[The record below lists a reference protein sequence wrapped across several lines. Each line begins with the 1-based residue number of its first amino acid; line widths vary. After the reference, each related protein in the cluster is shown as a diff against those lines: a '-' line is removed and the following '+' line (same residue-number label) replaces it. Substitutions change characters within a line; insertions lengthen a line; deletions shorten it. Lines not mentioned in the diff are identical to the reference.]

1 MGKRMAFTY
10 NPLWKQLVDKGMTK
24 EELREEIKT
33 SAATI
38 AKMGKG
44 GYVSLEV
51 IDRICTKLECQI
63 EDVVQYVPG
72 EQIEE

>member
-1 MGKRMAFTY
+1 MAFTY

-24 EELREEIKT
+24 EDLRKEIET

-51 IDRICTKLECQI
+51 IDRICTKLNCEV
-63 EDVVQYVPG
+63 EDVIKYVP
-72 EQIEE
+72 EEK